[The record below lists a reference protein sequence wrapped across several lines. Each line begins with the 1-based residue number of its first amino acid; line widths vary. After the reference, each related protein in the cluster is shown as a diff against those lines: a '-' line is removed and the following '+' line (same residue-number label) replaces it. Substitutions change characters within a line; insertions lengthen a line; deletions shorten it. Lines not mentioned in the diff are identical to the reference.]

1 MTGPDQPE
9 PLEIVG
15 PIPLHTLKH
24 PPRTGGNVTVLR
36 SI

>member
-15 PIPLHTLKH
+15 PMPLHILKH
-24 PPRTGGNVTVLR
+24 PLKTGGNVTVLR